1 MVGDP
6 VVEARPEY
14 VLRALE
20 LFAGYGDRDAIVG
33 IQWEGRWTYAQARA
47 LILEMAARLRDAG
60 YRPGMTVGIV
70 VAHPPEAPFLQL
82 ALHLL
87 GCRTAWI
94 ESDSPRRDIDEYLAL
109 VPPERF
115 IYDTRTRHAKVG
127 RQLADA
133 LGVPVHCLGP
143 DGHGPDLLV
152 PATSPVEPFDLS
164 TAAGAVESIYQTTG
178 TTGRPKL
185 LRHGARMFDQMTA
198 LGENWEASGRPHL
211 RHLSLTPMWHAAGQ
225 AVALLNLTSGGT
237 LFIPFRFRSWE
248 YLEAIEEHRATSGYI
263 SPLMLN
269 AILDDPLVETADLSS
284 MRLLSLGGGAVT
296 PARLRQA
303 IERFGPVV
311 RMTYGLSELPY
322 ISDYPN
328 MTEDPDHPDR
338 LRSCGR
344 PYGDVRVEIRD
355 EDGNVL
361 PPGEVGELWASSKL
375 CLLEYVGQPKL
386 TAERLVDGWLRTR
399 DLGYADEDGY
409 LHLVGRSQDLIIT
422 GVGGEHIYPR
432 PIEEVIS
439 AHPDVRAVT
448 VIGVPDDELGEVA
461 YAYVVTAEGAS
472 VSAEELSGPITET
485 LGQAWVPQ
493 TFEFVAE
500 LPQTNNGKV
509 DVKALKAA
517 WAATHATTA
526 PDTIGAPT

>member
-1 MVGDP
+1 
-6 VVEARPEY
+6 VVAARPEY
-14 VLRALE
+14 VLRALD
-20 LFAGYGDRDAIVG
+20 LFAEYGDRDAIVG
-33 IQWEGRWTYAQARA
+33 IQWEGRWTYTQARA

-60 YRPGMTVGIV
+60 YQPGMIVGIV
-70 VAHPPEAPFLQL
+70 VAHPPEAPMLQL

-94 ESDSPRRDIDEYLAL
+94 ESDTPRRDIDEYLAL
-109 VPPERF
+109 LPPERF

-127 RQLADA
+127 RQLAEE

-143 DGHGPDLLV
+143 DGLGPDLLV
-152 PATSPVEPFDLS
+152 PSASPVEPFDPS
-164 TAAGAVESIYQTTG
+164 TAVGAVESIYQTTG
-178 TTGRPKL
+178 TTGKAKL
-185 LRHGARMFDQMTA
+185 IRHGAGMFEQMTA
-198 LGENWEASGRPHL
+198 LGENWEAHGRPHL
-211 RHLSLTPMWHAAGQ
+211 RHLSLTPMWNAAGQ
-225 AVALLNLTSGGT
+225 ASALLNLTSGGT

-248 YLEAIEEHRATSGYI
+248 YLEAIEQHRCTSGFI

-269 AILDDPLVETADLSS
+269 AILDDPLVETADHSS
-284 MRLLSLGGGAVT
+284 MQLLSMGGAAVA

-303 IERFGPVV
+303 IERFGPAV

-338 LRSCGR
+338 LRSCGQ
-344 PYGDVRVEIRD
+344 PYGDVRVEIRG

-375 CLLEYVGQPKL
+375 CFLEYVGQPKL
-386 TAERLVDGWLRTR
+386 TAETLVDGWLRTR

-409 LHLVGRSQDLIIT
+409 LHLVGRAQDLIIT
-422 GVGGEHIYPR
+422 GLGGEHIFPR

-439 AHPDVRAVT
+439 AHRDVRAVT
-448 VIGVPDDELGEVA
+448 VIGVPDDVLGEVA
-461 YAYVVTAEGAS
+461 YAYVVTAEGAA
-472 VSAEELSGPITET
+472 VTAAELSAPITET
-485 LGQAWVPQ
+485 LGKAWVPQ

-500 LPQTNNGKV
+500 LPHTNNGKV

-517 WAATHATTA
+517 WAATHTTTA